1 MSKFPSSRALNA
13 FNSRPLGESG
23 GERVEHIKLQ
33 AAVLWDAF
41 DNIPIPPGNTEAGRL
56 VSLAK
61 TQLEDSVMW
70 GVKALSR
77 TGF

>member
-1 MSKFPSSRALNA
+1 MKTPSPRAIRA
-13 FNSRPLGESG
+13 FDSRPLGESG
-23 GERVEHIKLQ
+23 AGKIEDIKSN
-33 AAVLWDAF
+33 AAVLWDLL
-41 DNIPIPPGNTEAGRL
+41 DSIPIPPDNTEAGRL